1 MEEDSLQL
9 ETGLPDTTR
18 AEIDE
23 MRGRSV
29 EIGIDGAIVNVKTA
43 GAVKGSIVS
52 VIGRRNELVI
62 DSDTMM
68 Q

>member
-1 MEEDSLQL
+1 MEEGSLQL
-9 ETGLPDTTR
+9 ETGLPDITR
-18 AEIDE
+18 AETDE

-29 EIGIDGAIVNVKTA
+29 EIGTDGAIVDVKTA
-43 GAVKGSIVS
+43 GAVKGSTVS

-62 DSDTMM
+62 DSDTTM

>member
-1 MEEDSLQL
+1 MAEGSLQL

-23 MRGRSV
+23 MRGLSV
-29 EIGIDGAIVNVKTA
+29 EIGTDGAIVDVETA
-43 GAVKGSIVS
+43 GAVKGSTVS

-62 DSDTMM
+62 VNDTTM